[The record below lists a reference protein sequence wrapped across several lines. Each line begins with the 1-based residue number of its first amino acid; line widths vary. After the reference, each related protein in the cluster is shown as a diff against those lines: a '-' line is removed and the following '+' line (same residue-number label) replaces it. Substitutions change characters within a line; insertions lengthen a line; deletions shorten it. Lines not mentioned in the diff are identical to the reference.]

1 VYNYKERRE
10 GEILSE
16 SVEKGGSFPATKEM
30 ERISRCKETFIPM
43 WPMYFVFSR
52 VVEYNL

>member
-1 VYNYKERRE
+1 
-10 GEILSE
+10 
-16 SVEKGGSFPATKEM
+16 M

-52 VVEYNL
+52 VVEYNLWTIAHMYYVKLVVSRHM